1 MINLKKRNVM
11 FFLVLLLVAAL
22 VIGISGCGKTEPA
35 PAPPANGEQ
44 PAPPVEKRE
53 FTFAVTFDDS
63 GLDREVTQK
72 FKQLVEEYSDGA
84 MQINLFMAGQLG
96 DTREIMELLKQGEID
111 FTYVGEFGP
120 VYFPHLD
127 AVTMPFLWPNLEMVK
142 EYFAGPIGEE
152 AKRLTLAEGNSVI
165 LGPFHS
171 FGSRW
176 TTSNKPFSN
185 SSELRGTKIR
195 MPNIAWWMEVWEGL
209 GALPTPIAAAEIVS
223 ALQTGVVD
231 AQENFLSNI
240 AGRGL
245 YEVQDYAMAT
255 DHIDMIIMWGA
266 SERTWNSLS
275 KEQQDII
282 VRAGYEAVEYTDSIQ
297 EEMMEE
303 FKQVLIDNDME
314 IIYPDREELYAKAL
328 PTVER
333 LLQRD
338 LSQEAYEEVMRLL
351 NK

>member
-1 MINLKKRNVM
+1 MSNIVM
-11 FFLVLLLVAAL
+11 NRKHVTVLAALLVVVL
-22 VIGISGCGKTEPA
+22 IIGLAGCGKKAETPA
-35 PAPPANGEQ
+35 PGGGTPQ
-44 PAPPVEKRE
+44 VRE

-72 FKQLVEEYSDGA
+72 FKQRVSELSNGTME
-84 MQINLFMAGQLG
+84 INLFMAGQLG
-96 DTREIMELLKQGEID
+96 DTREIMELLKLGEID

-120 VYFPHLD
+120 VYFPEYD
-127 AVTMPFLWPNLEMVK
+127 AVNMPFLWPSLDVVK
-142 EYFAGPIGEE
+142 EYFDGPIGEK
-152 AKRLTLAEGNSVI
+152 AKELTRQKGGSII
-165 LGPFHS
+165 LGPVHS

-176 TTSNKPFSN
+176 ATSNKPFSN
-185 SSELRGTKIR
+185 SQELKQAGVKIR
-195 MPNIAWWMEVWEGL
+195 MPNISWWMEVWQGI

-245 YEVQDYAMAT
+245 YEVQDYAIAT
-255 DHIDMIIMWGA
+255 NHIDMIIMWGA
-266 SERTWNSLS
+266 SEKTWSTLT

-282 VRAGYEAVEYTDSIQ
+282 TQAAYDAVNYVEPKID
-297 EEMMEE
+297 EMNKS
-303 FKQVLIDNDME
+303 FIKVLEDNNMTV
-314 IIYPDREELYAKAL
+314 IFPDREELYEAAR

-333 LLQRD
+333 LLKQD
-338 LSQEAYEEVMRLL
+338 LSTEAYEEVIRLL